1 MLDLFVQ
8 FVIELLRALLV
19 DELSGHVRKKV
30 YAWFGRRA
38 AKANKKVLL
47 AIHRQN
53 RNRILNKLLTESAEN
68 P

>member
-19 DELSGHVRKKV
+19 DELSGHVRRKV
-30 YAWFGRRA
+30 YGWFGRCA
-38 AKANKKVLL
+38 AKDNKQVLL

-53 RNRILNKLLTESAEN
+53 RNRILNKLLTEIGEN